1 VALEKYTVE
10 FRAAGSA
17 VVIGDVVKQLIFLLK
32 DFELQFLT
40 NSIVP
45 FLVDV
50 ELWGRLS
57 HDVRDEFVLVVLLHL
72 RLHVFYQFPGDL
84 QSSFIRRLFL
94 SVRKLEK
101 LIPN

>member
-1 VALEKYTVE
+1 MALEKYAVE

-72 RLHVFYQFPGDL
+72 RLHVFYQFPGDF